1 MNTMQ
6 RTIFVDVD
14 DTLVRSV
21 GSTRVPMPAV
31 IGTVRRLAEQGV
43 QLYLWSTGGVEY
55 CRDTAIELNLADSFV
70 GYLTKPHAY
79 IDDQSVDEWR
89 GCRHVLPGNAA
100 DLTA

>member
-21 GSTRVPMPAV
+21 GSKRVPMPAV

-43 QLYLWSTGGVEY
+43 QLYLWSTGGAEY
-55 CRDTAIELNLADSFV
+55 CRDTAIELDLADCFV

-89 GCRHVLPGNAA
+89 GCQHVLPGNAA
-100 DLTA
+100 DLAA